1 MRTSSAKAKG
11 RRASQ
16 EIKELLLKYSNGL
29 QDEDFIVTP
38 SGVTGPDVHLSPAA
52 KKQFPIV
59 IEAKNQESISI
70 WAALEQAKSHQTSW
84 NESPVLFF
92 RRNRSVLYACLPA
105 EDFVRILSD
114 ASRA

>member
-1 MRTSSAKAKG
+1 MKTASAKNKG

-16 EIKELLLKYSNGL
+16 EIKELLLKYSKDL

-70 WAALEQAKSHQTSW
+70 WAALEQAKSHQKLDA
-84 NESPVLFF
+84 EVPVLFF
-92 RRNRSVLYACLPA
+92 RRNRSELYACLPA
-105 EDFVRILSD
+105 DDFVRILSD
-114 ASRA
+114 ANS